1 MKLIEVTPLENGS
14 RRNLSAALR
23 QVPEGWAVIPEDM
36 PIPDTFP
43 FVELTAQEID
53 GVMTVTEMLPG
64 VMPEPEPEDLSPDE
78 TGKTE

>member
-1 MKLIEVTPLENGS
+1 MRLIELTSLENGG
-14 RRNLSAALR
+14 RRNLSAPL
-23 QVPEGWAVIPEDM
+23 QHVPKGWAVIPEDM
-36 PIPDTFP
+36 AVPDTFP

-64 VMPEPEPEDLSPDE
+64 LIPEPEPEDIPPEE